1 MKRFKVDENLP
12 TELVEQLQAAGYN
25 AETVPTE
32 GLAGQPD
39 ERVFEA
45 CQGEQRVLV
54 TLDRGFGDIR
64 RYAPG
69 SHAGIIVLRPARQ
82 DRELCSALL
91 AQVIP
96 LLQERDVAGSI
107 WIVEWGRVRVRS
119 KRDD

>member
-1 MKRFKVDENLP
+1 MKRFKADENL
-12 TELVEQLQAAGYN
+12 
-25 AETVPTE
+25 
-32 GLAGQPD
+32 
-39 ERVFEA
+39 
-45 CQGEQRVLV
+45 
-54 TLDRGFGDIR
+54 RGFGDIR

-69 SHAGIIVLRPARQ
+69 SHAGIILLRPARQ